1 MFYDEFYNR
10 LDLQFEIVDLYWFDR
25 HIWLDVS
32 FLFLHVYELKEMIYV
47 VIVCKSSPAYLRLG
61 FSKLSIGNTTSL
73 LYNKKNGENLVD
85 SLILNRIAAKV

>member
-1 MFYDEFYNR
+1 MIFYIR

-32 FLFLHVYELKEMIYV
+32 FLFLDVYELKEMTYV

-61 FSKLSIGNTTSL
+61 LSKLYIGNTTSL
-73 LYNKKNGENLVD
+73 LYNKKKGDDMFD
-85 SLILNRIAAKV
+85 SLTLNRIAAKV